1 MIVFYFLLVLLHNK
15 VIESFKW
22 HQWFTYLKTPLPHPQ

>member
-22 HQWFTYLKTPLPHPQ
+22 HQWFAYLKTPLPHPQ